1 MRKLQQVV
9 IAAVAAGGLSAI
21 GAGAGTAYAH
31 GGGGL
36 EVNDLYRP
44 YQECSP
50 QTAAEGSI
58 PIGVLGL
65 AQTLHTTCGQFN
77 NAFTG

>member
-1 MRKLQQVV
+1 MRKFQQAM
-9 IAAVAAGGLSAI
+9 IAAVAAAGGLSAI
-21 GAGAGTAYAH
+21 AAGTGTAYAH
-31 GGGGL
+31 DGAPK
-36 EVNDLYRP
+36 VTDQYRP

-50 QTAAEGSI
+50 QTVAENDI

-65 AQTLHTTCGQFN
+65 SETFDTTCGQFN